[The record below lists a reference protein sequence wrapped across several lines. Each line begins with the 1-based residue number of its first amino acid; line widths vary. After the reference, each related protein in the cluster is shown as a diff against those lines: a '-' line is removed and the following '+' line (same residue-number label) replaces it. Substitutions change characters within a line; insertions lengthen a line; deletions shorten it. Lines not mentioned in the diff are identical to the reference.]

1 MKCRLKKSQG
11 LYYYRD
17 GRKIRGIA
25 NYLYGDVSG
34 LSGDV
39 SGLSGDVSGLYGIA
53 TNMSGNID
61 DCELT
66 DEERKNGVDIND
78 LIERGE

>member
-25 NYLYGDVSG
+25 NYLY
-34 LSGDV
+34 GDV